1 MGVLAVLV
9 VLLYDPAPAPAALR
23 VPTFAF
29 SGDLDL
35 QVPPSQSGGPMRDLL
50 AGNPDATVRT
60 FPGLDHL
67 MQPSTTGSVTA
78 RRRHGVDERAVRVTE
93 LARSPL
99 DTAPPGTGAT
109 SVREELS

>member
-1 MGVLAVLV
+1 MRGLIVGVLAVLV

-23 VPTFAF
+23 VPTFAY
-29 SGDLDL
+29 SGD
-35 QVPPSQSGGPMRDLL
+35 MDLL

-67 MQPSTTGSVTA
+67 MEPSTTGSVTA
-78 RRRHGVDERAVRVTE
+78 RRRHGVDERADRVTE
-93 LARSPL
+93 LARSPS

-109 SVREELS
+109 TVRGELS